1 MKIIIT
7 RESETRWEMDAI
19 DENGVEHNL
28 MDLVPL
34 LLKHKFEIES
44 TFEALAIG
52 QTITLDTNAR
62 AN

>member
-1 MKIIIT
+1 MKILIT
-7 RESETRWEMDAI
+7 RVSDNRWEMDAI

-34 LLKHKFEIES
+34 LLEHKDEIES
-44 TFEALAIG
+44 VFEFCSIG